1 LWQESVIKTRWVNF
15 NNNQTNYKTIIMK
28 RYLIGL
34 VFLSL
39 LAASCGSSKKDE
51 AGNLND
57 KKAELQKLK
66 GEQQKLTEQ
75 ITTLEKEIAKVDTSV
90 VAKPKLVAVAAI
102 DPQSFEHFID
112 LQGKVDAT
120 NIAYVAPP
128 NGQGGVVKALYVRQ
142 GQSVRK
148 GQVLARLDDQLIRQ
162 QIEPLRVQLT
172 SAEDTYRRTKNLW
185 DQGIGTY
192 QQVLTA
198 QTQVETLKRNI
209 GVIQKQAAL
218 MTVTAPMSGVAET
231 VNVRVG
237 ETFTGM
243 TANGPQ
249 VSIVN
254 TGSLKIVAQVPE
266 NYLGRVGVGT
276 ALEVVL
282 PNAGNKTISTKVNV
296 AGKIIDPTSRAF
308 QIEAPVPSDPS
319 LKPNQIAIVKI
330 RDYNAPNAVTI
341 PLNVLQNDEQG
352 KYVMVAVKE
361 GAKTVARKRRVQV
374 GELYGD
380 RLEIKSGL
388 QTGEVIVT
396 EGYQELYEG
405 QALTTDTQ
413 AK

>member
-1 LWQESVIKTRWVNF
+1 
-15 NNNQTNYKTIIMK
+15 MK
-28 RYLIGL
+28 KYLIGL
-34 VFLSL
+34 TLLSFV
-39 LAASCGSSKKDE
+39 AASCGSSKKDE

-75 ITTLEKEIAKVDTSV
+75 ITVLEKEIAKLDTSV
-90 VAKPKLVAVAAI
+90 VAKPKLVGVTAI
-102 DPQSFEHFID
+102 DPQNFEHYID

-128 NGQGGVVKALYVRQ
+128 NGQGGVVTALYVKQ
-142 GQSVRK
+142 GQAVRK
-148 GQVLARLDDQLIRQ
+148 GQVLAKLDDRLIRQ
-162 QIEPLRVQLT
+162 QIEPLRVQLA

-209 GVIQKQAAL
+209 GVIQKQASL

-231 VNVRVG
+231 VNLRVG
-237 ETFTGM
+237 EILS
-243 TANGPQ
+243 PQ
-249 VSIVN
+249 QTPDMAQIRIVN
-254 TGSLKIVAQVPE
+254 TGNLKIIASVPE

-276 ALEVVL
+276 TLQVVL
-282 PNAGNKTISTKVNV
+282 PNANNRTLTTKVSV
-296 AGKIIDPTSRAF
+296 AGKIIDPTSRSF

-330 RDYNAPNAVTI
+330 RDYDAPNAITI
-341 PLNVLQNDEQG
+341 PLNVLQNDEEG

-361 GAKTVARKRRVQV
+361 GAKMVARKRHVQV

-388 QTGEVIVT
+388 QSGEVIVT

-413 AK
+413 AR

>member
-1 LWQESVIKTRWVNF
+1 
-15 NNNQTNYKTIIMK
+15 MK
-28 RYLIGL
+28 KYLIGL
-34 VFLSL
+34 MLISFI
-39 LAASCGSSKKDE
+39 AYSCGSSKKDD

-66 GEQQKLTEQ
+66 GEQAKLTDQ
-75 ITTLEKEIAKVDTSV
+75 ITALEKEIAKVDTSV

-102 DPQSFEHFID
+102 DPQNFEHFID

-128 NGQGGVVKALYVRQ
+128 NGQGGIVKALYVRQ

-162 QIEPLRVQLT
+162 QIEPLRVQLS
-172 SAEDTYRRTKNLW
+172 SAEDTYRRTKNLF
-185 DQGIGTY
+185 DQGVGTY
-192 QQVLTA
+192 QNVLNA
-198 QTQVETLKRNI
+198 QTQVETLRRNI

-218 MTVTAPMSGVAET
+218 MTITAPMSGVAET
-231 VNVRVG
+231 VSVRVG
-237 ETFTGM
+237 ENFTGM

-249 VSIVN
+249 ISVVN
-254 TGSLKIVAQVPE
+254 TGNLKITALVPE

-276 ALEVVL
+276 TLQVVL
-282 PNAGNKTISTKVNV
+282 PNSNNKTLTTKVNV
-296 AGKIIDPTSRAF
+296 AGKIIDPTSRSF

-330 RDYNAPNAVTI
+330 RDYDAPNAITI

-388 QTGEVIVT
+388 QSGEVIVT

-405 QALTTDTQ
+405 QALTTDTK

>member
-1 LWQESVIKTRWVNF
+1 
-15 NNNQTNYKTIIMK
+15 MK

-34 VFLSL
+34 VLVSL
-39 LAASCGSSKKDE
+39 VAASCGSSKKDE

-66 GEQQKLTEQ
+66 EEQAKLTEK
-75 ITTLEKEIAKVDTSV
+75 ITTIEKEVGKLDTNA

-128 NGQGGVVKALYVRQ
+128 NGQGGIVKALYVTQ

-148 GQVLARLDDQLIRQ
+148 GQLLARLDDVLVRQ
-162 QIEPLRVQLT
+162 QASPLRVQLA
-172 SAEDTYRRTKNLW
+172 SAEDTYKRTKNLF
-185 DQGIGTY
+185 DQGVGTY
-192 QQVLTA
+192 QNVLNA
-198 QTQVETLKRNI
+198 QTAVETLRKQI
-209 GVIQKQAAL
+209 GIINQQVSQ
-218 MTVTAPMSGVAET
+218 MNVTAPMSGVAET

-237 ETFTGM
+237 EMFTGVS
-243 TANGPQ
+243 AAGPQ
-249 VSIVN
+249 ISVVN
-254 TGSLKIVAQVPE
+254 TGKLKITALVPE

-276 ALEVVL
+276 VLEIEL
-282 PNAGNKTISTKVNV
+282 PGTSKKLTTKVSV
-296 AGKIIDPTSRAF
+296 AGKIIDPTSRSF
-308 QIEAPVPSDPS
+308 MIEAPVPSDPA

-330 RDYNAPNAVTI
+330 RDYSAGNAITI

-352 KYVMVAVKE
+352 KYVIVAAQE
-361 GAKTVARKRRVQV
+361 GTKTIARKRRVVV
-374 GELYGD
+374 GELYGE
-380 RLEIKSGL
+380 RLEVKSGL
-388 QTGEVIVT
+388 QAGEVIVT

-405 QALTTDTQ
+405 QSLTTDTKTT

>member
-1 LWQESVIKTRWVNF
+1 
-15 NNNQTNYKTIIMK
+15 MK
-28 RYLIGL
+28 KMIGI
-34 VFLSL
+34 VL
-39 LAASCGSSKKDE
+39 LAFLVTACGSSKKDA
-51 AGNLND
+51 AGELND

-66 GEQQKLTEQ
+66 GEQQTLTEK
-75 ITTLEKEIAKVDTSV
+75 ITALEKEIAKVDTSV

-128 NGQGGVVKALYVRQ
+128 NGLGGVVKALNVKQ
-142 GQSVRK
+142 GQAVRK
-148 GQVLARLDDQLIRQ
+148 GQVLAHLDDQMIRQ
-162 QIEPLRVQLT
+162 QIEPLRVQLA

-249 VSIVN
+249 ISIVN
-254 TGSLKIVAQVPE
+254 TGSLKITALVPE

-276 ALEVVL
+276 TLEVVL
-282 PNAGNKTISTKVNV
+282 PNANNKTLTTKVNV
-296 AGKIIDPTSRAF
+296 AGKIIDPTSRSF

-330 RDYNAPNAVTI
+330 KDYDAPNAITI
-341 PLNVLQNDEQG
+341 PLNVLQTDEQG
-352 KYVMVAVKE
+352 KYVMVAAKE
-361 GAKTVARKRRVQV
+361 GGKTIARKRRVQV

-380 RLEIKSGL
+380 RLEVKSGL
-388 QTGEVIVT
+388 QSGEVIVT

-405 QALTTDTQ
+405 QAITTDTKVQ
-413 AK
+413 

>member
-1 LWQESVIKTRWVNF
+1 MTS
-15 NNNQTNYKTIIMK
+15 MK
-28 RYLIGL
+28 KYFIGFIL
-34 VFLSL
+34 LSFM
-39 LAASCGSSKKDE
+39 AASCGDSKKDK

-66 GEQQKLTEQ
+66 DEQTKLTEK
-75 ITTLEKEIAKVDTSV
+75 ITALEKEIAKLDTSV
-90 VAKPKLVAVAAI
+90 VAKPKLVAVATIA
-102 DPQSFEHFID
+102 PQAFDHFID
-112 LQGKVDAT
+112 IQGKVDAT

-128 NGQGGVVKALYVRQ
+128 NGQGGVVKALYVKQ

-162 QIEPLRVQLT
+162 NIEPLRVQLA
-172 SAEDTYRRTKNLW
+172 SAEDVYRRTKNLW

-209 GVIQKQAAL
+209 GVIQKQASL

-243 TANGPQ
+243 TAMGPQ
-249 VSIVN
+249 ISIVN
-254 TGSLKIVAQVPE
+254 TGTLKITAMVPE
-266 NYLGRVGVGT
+266 NYLGRVSVGT
-276 ALEVVL
+276 PLDIEL
-282 PNAGNKTISTKVNV
+282 PGTGKKLTTKVSV
-296 AGKIIDPTSRAF
+296 AGKLIDPTSRSF
-308 QIEAPVPSDPS
+308 QIEAPVPTDPS
-319 LKPNQIAIVKI
+319 FKPGQIAVVKI
-330 RDYNAPNAVTI
+330 KDYSSGNAITI

-352 KYVMVAVKE
+352 KFVFAAVKE
-361 GAKTVARKRRVQV
+361 GNKTIARKRRVVV

-380 RLEIKSGL
+380 RLEIKSGV
-388 QTGEVIVT
+388 QSGDVIVT
-396 EGYQELYEG
+396 EGFQELYEG
-405 QALTTDTQ
+405 QALTTDVN

>member
-1 LWQESVIKTRWVNF
+1 
-15 NNNQTNYKTIIMK
+15 MK
-28 RYLIGL
+28 KLIGI
-34 VFLSL
+34 VL
-39 LAASCGSSKKDE
+39 LAFLVTACGSSKKDA
-51 AGNLND
+51 AGELND

-66 GEQQKLTEQ
+66 GEQQTLTEK
-75 ITTLEKEIAKVDTSV
+75 ITALEKEIAKVDTSV

-128 NGQGGVVKALYVRQ
+128 NGQGGVVKALYVKQ
-142 GQSVRK
+142 GQAVRK

-162 QIEPLRVQLT
+162 QIEPLRVQLA

-249 VSIVN
+249 ISIVN
-254 TGSLKIVAQVPE
+254 TGSLKITALVPE

-276 ALEVVL
+276 TLEVVL
-282 PNAGNKTISTKVNV
+282 PNANNKTLTTKVNV
-296 AGKIIDPTSRAF
+296 AGKIIDPTSRSF

-330 RDYNAPNAVTI
+330 KDYDAPNAITI
-341 PLNVLQNDEQG
+341 PLNVLQTDEQG
-352 KYVMVAVKE
+352 KYVMVAAKE
-361 GAKTVARKRRVQV
+361 AGKTIARKRRVQV

-380 RLEIKSGL
+380 RLEVKSGL
-388 QTGEVIVT
+388 QSGEVIVT

-405 QALTTDTQ
+405 QAITTDTKVQ
-413 AK
+413 

>member
-1 LWQESVIKTRWVNF
+1 
-15 NNNQTNYKTIIMK
+15 MK
-28 RYLIGL
+28 KYLIAL
-34 VFLSL
+34 VLLSFI
-39 LAASCGSSKKDE
+39 AASCGSSKKDE
-51 AGNLND
+51 TGNLND
-57 KKAELQKLK
+57 KKAALQKLK
-66 GEQQKLTEQ
+66 GEQAKLTEQ
-75 ITTLEKEIAKVDTSV
+75 ITALEKDIAKLDTSV
-90 VAKPKLVAVAAI
+90 SAKPKLVAVAAI
-102 DPQSFEHFID
+102 DPQNFEHFID

-128 NGQGGVVKALYVRQ
+128 NGQGGVVKALYVKQ
-142 GQSVRK
+142 GQAVRK

-162 QIEPLRVQLT
+162 QIEPLRVQLA

-249 VSIVN
+249 ISIVN
-254 TGSLKIVAQVPE
+254 TGSLKITALVPE

-276 ALEVVL
+276 TLQVML
-282 PNAGNKTISTKVNV
+282 PNAANKALTTKVNV
-296 AGKIIDPTSRAF
+296 AGKIIDPTSRSF

-330 RDYNAPNAVTI
+330 RDYDAPNAITI

-352 KYVMVAVKE
+352 KYVMVASKE
-361 GAKTVARKRRVQV
+361 GGKTIAQKRRVII
-374 GELYGD
+374 GELYGE

-388 QTGEVIVT
+388 KSGDVIVT
-396 EGYQELYEG
+396 EGFQELYEG
-405 QALTTDTQ
+405 QPITTEAN
-413 AK
+413 AKL

>member
-1 LWQESVIKTRWVNF
+1 
-15 NNNQTNYKTIIMK
+15 MK
-28 RYLIGL
+28 RYFATILFFSLI
-34 VFLSL
+34 
-39 LAASCGSSKKDE
+39 AASCGSSKKDA

-66 GEQQKLTEQ
+66 GEQVKLTEQ
-75 ITTLEKEIAKVDTSV
+75 ITALEKEIAKLDTSV
-90 VAKPKLVAVAAI
+90 VAKPKLVAVMAI
-102 DPQSFEHFID
+102 DPQNFEHFID

-128 NGQGGVVKALYVRQ
+128 NGQGGVVKALYVKQ
-142 GQSVRK
+142 GQAVRK

-162 QIEPLRVQLT
+162 QIAPLQVQL
-172 SAEDTYRRTKNLW
+172 SAAEDTYRRTKNLF
-185 DQGIGTY
+185 DQGVGTY
-192 QQVLTA
+192 QNVLNA
-198 QTQVETLKRNI
+198 QTQVETLRRNI

-237 ETFTGM
+237 ETFTGVSAM
-243 TANGPQ
+243 GPQ
-249 VSIVN
+249 ISIVN
-254 TGSLKIVAQVPE
+254 TGNLKIVAQVPE

-276 ALEVVL
+276 TLQVVL
-282 PNAGNKTISTKVNV
+282 PNAANKTLTTKVNV
-296 AGKIIDPTSRAF
+296 AGKIIDPTSRSF

-330 RDYNAPNAVTI
+330 KDYDAPNAITI
-341 PLNVLQNDEQG
+341 PLNVLQNDEEG
-352 KYVMVAVKE
+352 KYVMVAAKE

-374 GELYGD
+374 GELYGE

-388 QTGEVIVT
+388 QSGDVIVT
-396 EGYQELYEG
+396 GGYQELYEG
-405 QALTTDTQ
+405 QAITTEV

>member
-1 LWQESVIKTRWVNF
+1 
-15 NNNQTNYKTIIMK
+15 MK
-28 RYLIGL
+28 KYLIGIVL
-34 VFLSL
+34 LSFV
-39 LAASCGSSKKDE
+39 AASCGSSKKDE
-51 AGNLND
+51 AGKLND

-66 GEQQKLTEQ
+66 TEQATLTEK
-75 ITTLEKEIAKVDTSV
+75 ITVLEKEIAKVDTSV
-90 VAKPKLVAVAAI
+90 VAKPKLVSVTAI
-102 DPQSFEHFID
+102 DPQSFEHYID

-128 NGQGGVVKALYVRQ
+128 NGQGGVVKALYVKQ
-142 GQSVRK
+142 GQAVRK

-209 GVIQKQAAL
+209 GVIQKQASL

-237 ETFTGM
+237 ETFTGVSAM
-243 TANGPQ
+243 GPQ
-249 VSIVN
+249 ISIVN
-254 TGSLKIVAQVPE
+254 TGALKITALVPE

-276 ALEVVL
+276 TLQVVL
-282 PNAGNKTISTKVNV
+282 PNSGNKTLTTKVNV
-296 AGKIIDPTSRAF
+296 AGKIIDPNSRSF

-330 RDYNAPNAVTI
+330 RDYDAPNAITI
-341 PLNVLQNDEQG
+341 PLNVLQTDEQG

-388 QTGEVIVT
+388 QSGEVIVT

-405 QALTTDTQ
+405 QSLTTDIK